1 MIYIYVSALSLPK
14 LYAFGQI
21 PKLLEDSFFVF
32 VKWGLEVTKRPFHSL
47 TFNGSMEFFFLCDS
61 PFQIIS
67 LFLQITFIYELWLS
81 LKFGEERIK
90 TECGWSYKDYS
101 VLCG

>member
-32 VKWGLEVTKRPFHSL
+32 VKWGLEVTKRPFHFL
-47 TFNGSMEFFFLCDS
+47 TFNGSMEFFFLC
-61 PFQIIS
+61 
-67 LFLQITFIYELWLS
+67 LS
-81 LKFGEERIK
+81 LPLSHLFNHYIPYAHATQCEG
-90 TECGWSYKDYS
+90 
-101 VLCG
+101 